1 MDVNKREE
9 KINMTLEKF
18 LHVLLSGE
26 AEWEEELDL
35 LVKLNILYLNIKDEN
50 IKNFFIDYAGLSPLN
65 KAKCLIVM
73 EHVLA
78 LMEGKEHYIEDPK
91 QRLERMLFHEKNG
104 KNTEFPSCQEIIKLA
119 YMLQESMI
127 PFEMKTYLD
136 GYYITFMRHGKIRI
150 LVGIC
155 SSTNG
160 LLYFVDKGKK
170 ERKLMSSEEA
180 HEMIKDVFFEN
191 LKH

>member
-1 MDVNKREE
+1 MGVNKREE

-26 AEWEEELDL
+26 AEWEEELKL
-35 LVKLNILYLNIKDEN
+35 LIELNILLLNTNDEN
-50 IKNFFIDYAGLSPLN
+50 IRNFLIEYAGLSPLN
-65 KAKCLIVM
+65 KAKCLIVI
-73 EHVLA
+73 ENVLA
-78 LMEGKEHYIEDPK
+78 LLEGKEYYVEDPK

-136 GYYITFMRHGKIRI
+136 GYYITILRHEKSRI

-155 SSTNG
+155 SSTKG
-160 LLYFVDKGKK
+160 LLYFVDKEKNK
-170 ERKLMSSEEA
+170 RKLMSPEEA
-180 HEMIKDVFFEN
+180 YEVIKDVFFEN

>member
-9 KINMTLEKF
+9 KINMTCEKF

-26 AEWEEELDL
+26 AEWYEELEL
-35 LVKLNILYLNIKDEN
+35 QIELNILLLNTKDEN
-50 IKNFFIDYAGLSPLN
+50 IRNYLIEYAGFSPLN

-91 QRLERMLFHEKNG
+91 QRLERMLFHEKNC

-136 GYYITFMRHGKIRI
+136 GYYISFMRHGKTRI

-160 LLYFVDKGKK
+160 LLYFVEK
-170 ERKLMSSEEA
+170 EKNKRKLMSSEEA

>member
-1 MDVNKREE
+1 
-9 KINMTLEKF
+9 
-18 LHVLLSGE
+18 
-26 AEWEEELDL
+26 
-35 LVKLNILYLNIKDEN
+35 
-50 IKNFFIDYAGLSPLN
+50 
-65 KAKCLIVM
+65 
-73 EHVLA
+73 
-78 LMEGKEHYIEDPK
+78 
-91 QRLERMLFHEKNG
+91 
-104 KNTEFPSCQEIIKLA
+104 
-119 YMLQESMI
+119 MLQESMI